1 MDNVEKRQIG
11 EGGQYLYIVPAM
23 EDNYI
28 YLLSWEKNA
37 LVVDPG
43 DGKKVLALLEEEG
56 LALTNILITHHHA
69 DHTGGN
75 DYLKKKTECAVIGP
89 EDDRVPCLEQSVAGG
104 EELLFGPFII
114 EVIATPGHTKPH
126 VVYFFRDLNL
136 LFGGDLLFGAGCGKL
151 LEGTPQEMWSSLT
164 AVLKLPEETD
174 IFFVHE
180 YTQKNLEFAHHI
192 EPKNEAVTKR
202 LEEVRKLRSEGKPTV
217 PTTLALEKKTN
228 PFLRADT
235 AEMKEAVAMP
245 DASGLEVF
253 THLRKLKDNW

>member
-1 MDNVEKRQIG
+1 MDNVEKKQIG
-11 EGGQYLYIVPAM
+11 EGGQHLYIVPAM

-28 YLLSWEKNA
+28 YLLSWDKHA

-43 DGKKVLALLEEEG
+43 DGKVVLSLIEDEG
-56 LALTNILITHHHA
+56 LTLTNILITHYHE

-89 EDDRVPCLEQSVAGG
+89 EDNRVSCLEQSVAGG

-136 LFGGDLLFGAGCGKL
+136 LFGGDLLFGAGCGRV
-151 LEGTPQEMWSSLT
+151 LEGTTQEMWLSLN
-164 AVLKLPEETD
+164 AVLKLPEDTN
-174 IFFVHE
+174 IFFGHE

-192 EPKNEAVTKR
+192 EPKNEDVVKR

-217 PTTLALEKKTN
+217 PTTLAVEKKTN

-235 AEMKEAVAMP
+235 PEMKEAVAMP

-253 THLRKLKDNW
+253 IHLRKLKDNW

>member
-56 LALTNILITHHHA
+56 LTLTNILITHHHA

-174 IFFVHE
+174 IFFGHE